1 MTNNH
6 KRQVAVTGIGIISSI
21 GLTAAE
27 VSESLRLG
35 RSGIVLDPERKNL
48 GFRSGLTGKVRAV
61 NPASYGLDRKAL
73 KTMGEPA
80 LYGQLAASDAIAGA
94 SLSAEL
100 LGSGRCGIVFGN
112 DSCISAA
119 VEAVDILRREKAARF
134 IGSGHVFQGMNST
147 ATMNLGARLGIR
159 GACWTLS
166 AACASGAHSVG
177 QGVMLIRS
185 GLQDIVIAGGVQETG
200 WESMAAFDALNAFS
214 LREDAPQKA
223 SRPFDRRRDGLV
235 PSGGGACLVL
245 EDLEH
250 ALKRKAP
257 IRAVIRGYGFSA
269 DGKHLSV
276 PSNEGSERAVRQA
289 LDDAEIT
296 PEMIDYINAHA
307 TSTPIGD
314 AAEAKMISRVFGT
327 TVPVS
332 STKSITG
339 HECWMAGASELI
351 YSILMAEGGFI
362 APNIN
367 FEEADPECAGI
378 NIVRETLP
386 KKLRYIISNSFG
398 FGGTNAAIILDLD
411 LCKVKESYDT
421 RRTCG

>member
-1 MTNNH
+1 MTDNN
-6 KRQVAVTGIGIISSI
+6 KRQVAVTGLGIISSI

-35 RSGIVLDPERKNL
+35 RSGIVLDAERKQL

-61 NPASYGLDRKAL
+61 DPAEYGLDRKAL

-80 LYGQLAASDAIAGA
+80 LYGQLAANAAIAGA
-94 SLSAEL
+94 SLTPEL
-100 LGSGRCGIVFGN
+100 LGSGRCGVVFGN
-112 DSCISAA
+112 DSCIASA
-119 VEAVDILRREKAARF
+119 VEAVDILRKEKATRF
-134 IGSGHVFQGMNST
+134 IGSGRVFQGMNST
-147 ATMNLGARLGIR
+147 VTMNLGARLGIR

-185 GLQDIVIAGGVQETG
+185 GLQDIVIAGGAQETG
-200 WESMAAFDALNAFS
+200 WESMASFDALNAFS

-223 SRPFDRRRDGLV
+223 SRPFDRGRDGLV

-257 IRAVIRGYGFSA
+257 IRAVISGYGFSA
-269 DGKHLSV
+269 DGQHLSV
-276 PSNEGSERAVRQA
+276 PSSDGSERAVRQA
-289 LDDAEIT
+289 LGDAGLT

-307 TSTPIGD
+307 TSTPVGD

-327 TVPVS
+327 SVPVS
-332 STKSITG
+332 STKSMTG
-339 HECWMAGASELI
+339 HECWMAGASELV
-351 YSILMAEGGFI
+351 YCILMAEGGFI

-367 FEEADPECAGI
+367 FEAPDPECAGI
-378 NIVRETLP
+378 NIVREARP
-386 KKLRYIISNSFG
+386 GKLRRVLSNSFG
-398 FGGTNAAIILDLD
+398 FGGTNAAIILDFD
-411 LCKVKESYDT
+411 SYKV
-421 RRTCG
+421 